1 MNMFNAQDMIAQ
13 LKRRADACARLAND
27 AWINGLFGETLG
39 RLRGKVTAY
48 RHAAELVEAEVARV
62 RDVGEVSDYER
73 ALVEAAVQA
82 AVAATI
88 QEIVHESGER
98 PMHRHDESWAKWI
111 EGGLTGKL
119 AGAGRFEVSK
129 IVRAART
136 KMQEPA

>member
-1 MNMFNAQDMIAQ
+1 MFDAQDIINR
-13 LKRRADACARLAND
+13 LKAKAEACVRLAND
-27 AWINGLFGETLG
+27 AWINNLSASTLG
-39 RLRGKVTAY
+39 RLNGKAFAY
-48 RHAAELVEAEVARV
+48 KHAAELVEAEATRV

-82 AVAATI
+82 AVTATI

-98 PMHRHDESWAKWI
+98 PMHRRDESWAKWI

-129 IVRAART
+129 IVRAVRNRT
-136 KMQEPA
+136 P